1 MFEVG
6 EGTKRCLFYYYYLS
20 NNATQYPLTL
30 TNREFSLFINLKVL
44 IIIYMFLGL

>member
-30 TNREFSLFINLKVL
+30 TNRGFSLFIKVL